1 MSRHYNNII
10 RYAHASL
17 VSAILLVT
25 GCNQIDDGT
34 VANND
39 PVSVSLSFAVSSV
52 NQRPTTRQTDDVVQE
67 GRSRAIQIL
76 RIIPFTV
83 QRKVF
88 SGDMPS
94 YGSIGGYDDEINPYF
109 YFGNCSFLSGVSSFL
124 VYGKA
129 ERDGDSDAVN
139 GALNADFPADQAPAD
154 ITFSLKQMSTET
166 THAEAQ
172 AIAKYLNAI
181 ARTGGWSTTSDSR
194 LHAYY
199 LNFIGQGSERTSVV
213 GGSAN
218 SVAIYV
224 ADLKSRLQAEE
235 QSTLRDNIIAN
246 IDNTTLNTCLTNNY
260 PLSLGLPDGAA
271 ALRWEIPTGD
281 TEYSFVPQT
290 TTTTEAHISSLTRF
304 AYPAELWYYGNS
316 RICTSTLDDRK
327 SYYSKSSWGTSNED
341 DNTVLSGFEYDP
353 GMVSPNIKAVA
364 IKEPLQYGVA
374 RLDVKFKAK
383 AETLKDAKDNDIP
396 ITNNNNPVFPL
407 TGIIIGGQRPVGFD
421 FVPIDDDDTNMRF
434 VYDSQVNTNAG
445 GTPFYLSTTEQG
457 PVRTLLLQS
466 YDGEDVTVILE
477 FQNNSGSSFYGTD
490 GVVYDGT
497 KFYLAGQLKL
507 EDATGTD
514 KTRVF
519 TQDQITTAT
528 LTINRL
534 AKAYNVVPDLLSPQ
548 LEIGVTITTPWTGS
562 TPTTVILE

>member
-1 MSRHYNNII
+1 ML
-10 RYAHASL
+10 A
-17 VSAILLVT
+17 VLLLT
-25 GCNQIDDGT
+25 GCNQLDDGS
-34 VANND
+34 VVNND

-52 NQRPTTRQTDDVVQE
+52 NQRPSTRQTNAVVQE
-67 GRSRAIQIL
+67 GTSRTIQIQK
-76 RIIPFTV
+76 IIPFTV

-94 YGSIGGYDDEINPYF
+94 YGSIGGYDNTINPFF
-109 YFGNCSFLSGVSSFL
+109 YYGNCSFLSGVSSFL

-139 GALNADFPADQAPAD
+139 GALNANFPGVQAPED
-154 ITFSLKQMSTET
+154 ITFSLKQMRSTKAI
-166 THAEAQ
+166 HADAQ
-172 AIAKYLNAI
+172 AIANYLTTI
-181 ARTGGWSTTSDSR
+181 AHTVGWSTTSDSR

-199 LNFIGQGSERTSVV
+199 LNFIGQGSERTSVI

-224 ADLKSRLQAEE
+224 ADLKARLQAEE
-235 QSTLRDNIIAN
+235 PSTLCNNIIEN

-260 PLSLGLPDGAA
+260 PVSLGLPDGAA
-271 ALRWEIPTGD
+271 ALRWEIPAGKSK
-281 TEYSFVPQT
+281 EEFVPQI
-290 TTTTEAHISSLTRF
+290 TTTTEAHISNLTRF

-353 GMVSPNIKAVA
+353 GIVSPNTKAVA
-364 IKEPLQYGVA
+364 IKDPIQYGVA
-374 RLDVKFKAK
+374 RLDVQFKAK
-383 AETLKDAKDNDIP
+383 ATTLKDAKDNDIP
-396 ITNNNNPVFPL
+396 ITKESIPVFPL

-434 VYDSQVNTNAG
+434 VYDSQVNTNTG
-445 GTPFYLSTTEQG
+445 DTPYYLSTTEQG

-490 GVVYDGT
+490 GVVYNGT

-562 TPTTVILE
+562 IPTTVILE